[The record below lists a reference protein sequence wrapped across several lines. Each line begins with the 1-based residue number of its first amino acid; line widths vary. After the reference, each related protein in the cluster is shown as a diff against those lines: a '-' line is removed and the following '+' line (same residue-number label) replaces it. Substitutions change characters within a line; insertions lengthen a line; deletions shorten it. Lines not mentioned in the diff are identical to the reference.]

1 MAKYTARFVDGPLQG
16 KTQKIEVLF
25 STLTKHPEGGGP
37 AVSYYRKDDPGQRL
51 KEYRYS
57 VRP

>member
-1 MAKYTARFVDGPLQG
+1 MPKYKIRFVDGPNAG
-16 KTQKIEVLF
+16 KQEKIEILYYKI
-25 STLTKHPEGGGP
+25 TRYPEGGGKP
-37 AVSYYRKDDPGQRL
+37 ISYYRKDDPGQRL